1 MIDYLIYRIGIFL
14 AFHLPLRIGYK
25 LAIFVADLRFL
36 VSKSDRRAVIDNL
49 KVILN
54 KSDKETVAIAR
65 GVFRNFAKYLV
76 DFFRFSKIDDKF
88 VSEYLT
94 VKNAKYIDE
103 ALRKGKGV
111 IVVAAHL
118 GNWEMG
124 GVMLSKIGY
133 KTSVIALDHK
143 NKLINDFFIGQ
154 RSGLG
159 VNVISIG
166 IALRNCFKVLK
177 RNEVLGILGDRD
189 FSAHGVETKFF
200 GKKALMPKGP
210 ATFSI
215 RAGAPIVPCF
225 LLRNS
230 NNTFTLVFEK
240 EVGCQ
245 PTGDFEKD
253 VKSLTE
259 KIIGVLE
266 DYIKR
271 YPDQW
276 HMFRRFW
283 S

>member
-14 AFHLPLRIGYK
+14 AFHLPLRIAYK

-54 KSDKETVAIAR
+54 KSDKETFIIAR
-65 GVFRNFAKYLV
+65 DVFRNFAKYLV

-94 VKNAKYIDE
+94 VKNAKYVDE

-143 NKLINDFFIGQ
+143 NKLINNFFIGQ
-154 RSGLG
+154 RSVLG

-166 IALRNCFKVLK
+166 IALRNCFKALK
-177 RNEVLGILGDRD
+177 RNEVLAILGDRD
-189 FSAHGVETKFF
+189 FSVHGVETKFF
-200 GKKALMPKGP
+200 GKEALMPKGP

-215 RAGAPIVPCF
+215 RAGAPIVPGF

-230 NNTFTLVFEK
+230 DDTFTLVFEK
-240 EVGCQ
+240 EVGYQ
-245 PTGDFEKD
+245 LTGDFEKD
-253 VKSLTE
+253 VKSVTE
-259 KIIGVLE
+259 KIIGILE

-276 HMFRRFW
+276 YMFRRFW

>member
-14 AFHLPLRIGYK
+14 ALHLPLRVGYK
-25 LAIFVADLRFL
+25 LAIFVADLHFL
-36 VSKSDRRAVIDNL
+36 MSKSDRRAVIDNL

-54 KSDKETVAIAR
+54 KPDKEIFIIAR
-65 GVFRNFAKYLV
+65 DVFRNFAKYLV

-94 VKNAKYIDE
+94 VKNAKYVDE
-103 ALRKGKGV
+103 GLRKGKGV

-124 GVMLSKIGY
+124 GVMLSKVGY
-133 KTSVIALDHK
+133 KMSVIALDHK

-215 RAGAPIVPCF
+215 RTGAPIVPCF
-225 LLRNS
+225 LLRNKDD
-230 NNTFTLVFEK
+230 TFTLVFEK
-240 EVGCQ
+240 EIGYQ
-245 PTGDFEKD
+245 LTGDSEKD
-253 VKSLTE
+253 VKAVTE
-259 KIIGVLE
+259 KVIGVLE

-271 YPDQW
+271 YPAQW
-276 HMFRRFW
+276 YMFRRFW